1 MGSEYFYIV
10 FSLMVISAA
19 LSLTFFMAWRN
30 FGRKSHALT
39 WSVAFLAGSLQWL
52 CSLNADV
59 FPNTEEYLLVE
70 SALSMVLVTLG
81 PRGHCPRTKCTFL
94 PKNLWPY
101 VLPVYAIIAWHI
113 AVDPHVGIRM
123 TVVPAFAALTM
134 LLSAYMILT
143 HRERTRPAEWV
154 VAIGLGVF
162 AITQVGAASLAFM
175 QGATGDESIAAAY
188 RHFNFLTLP
197 AGYVVTSMLII
208 LMMAS
213 DISAKLKKMAV
224 QDQLTGLLNRRGFEE
239 YGSRAFAVARRTGQ
253 PMSVIMTDIDRFKYI
268 NDKFGHA
275 AGDMG
280 KGLRE
285 AQPGPPPH
293 LIGHVFHHRRGRK
306 GRADRVHAD
315 AACCVL
321 IRRGPG
327 DAHHR
332 MFGRR
337 IKRQMPRPHKPR
349 RRGHVQNRPLS
360 VLLHQRD
367 LVFHAQ
373 KHALDVDI
381 HHPVEIAGGEKLH
394 RHHHK
399 QDTDQQQRSAADV
412 FAEE

>member
-19 LSLTFFMAWRN
+19 MSLTFFMAWRN
-30 FGRKSHALT
+30 FGQKSHALT

-52 CSLNADV
+52 CTLNADV
-59 FPNTEEYLLVE
+59 FPNTEVYLLIE
-70 SALSMVLVTLG
+70 SAFSIALVTLG
-81 PRGHCPRTKCTFL
+81 LRGHCQRTKCTFL

-113 AVDPHVGIRM
+113 AVSPHVGIRM
-123 TVVPAFAALTM
+123 TVVPTFAALTM

-197 AGYVVTSMLII
+197 AGYVATSMLII

-224 QDQLTGLLNRRGFEE
+224 QDELTGLLNRRGFEE
-239 YGSRAFAVARRTGQ
+239 YGTRAFAAARRTGQ

-275 AGDMG
+275 AGDMALAHFAILFAESRRKEDVVARVG
-280 KGLRE
+280 GEEFAALLPGTDLRDAMAIADQLCSKIGSTPLETTVVGLPMTSSFGVAAISE
-285 AQPGPPPH
+285 KDKS
-293 LIGHVFHHRRGRK
+293 LDDMLL
-306 GRADRVHAD
+306 RADRALYRSKR
-315 AACCVL
+315 A
-321 IRRGPG
+321 
-327 DAHHR
+327 
-332 MFGRR
+332 GRN
-337 IKRQMPRPHKPR
+337 Q
-349 RRGHVQNRPLS
+349 VDLESSQ
-360 VLLHQRD
+360 LLR
-367 LVFHAQ
+367 
-373 KHALDVDI
+373 
-381 HHPVEIAGGEKLH
+381 
-394 RHHHK
+394 
-399 QDTDQQQRSAADV
+399 AADGRLV
-412 FAEE
+412 QVSS

>member
-59 FPNTEEYLLVE
+59 FPNTEAYLLVE

-81 PRGHCPRTKCTFL
+81 LRGHCQRTKCKFL

-275 AGDMG
+275 AGDMALAHFARLFSESRRQEDVAARVG
-280 KGLRE
+280 GEEFALLLPGTDLRDAMAIADQLCAKIGSTPLDTTVVGLPMTSSFGV
-285 AQPGPPPH
+285 AAISKKDKS
-293 LIGHVFHHRRGRK
+293 LDDILL
-306 GRADRVHAD
+306 RADRALYRSKR
-315 AACCVL
+315 A
-321 IRRGPG
+321 
-327 DAHHR
+327 
-332 MFGRR
+332 GRN
-337 IKRQMPRPHKPR
+337 Q
-349 RRGHVQNRPLS
+349 VDLESSQ
-360 VLLHQRD
+360 LLR
-367 LVFHAQ
+367 
-373 KHALDVDI
+373 
-381 HHPVEIAGGEKLH
+381 
-394 RHHHK
+394 
-399 QDTDQQQRSAADV
+399 AADGKLV
-412 FAEE
+412 PVSS